1 MRTDIKV
8 GILLGVV
15 LVLAAVG
22 YFMLSDNHGNKKSAA
37 PAVSVELPPAKA
49 HPEPKGITT
58 RDVKQVQTRDTVKE
72 AVAPIVVAPKPAETP
87 KPAVEQATAP
97 KPVEAPVAPVVRDT
111 APDVRQPRYHTVQK
125 GESMYKIAELY
136 YGSGSGGNCDVIYN
150 ANKKII
156 TKPDVINPGWKLRI
170 PYPEEVAGQN

>member
-15 LVLAAVG
+15 LVLAAIG
-22 YFMLSDNHGNKKSAA
+22 YFMLSDNPGGRKSAE
-37 PAVSVELPPAKA
+37 PAVSIELPSTKA
-49 HPEPKGITT
+49 HSEPKEVATKDVKKVET
-58 RDVKQVQTRDTVKE
+58 RDAVKE
-72 AVAPIVVAPKPAETP
+72 AAAPIVVVPKPAETP
-87 KPAVEQATAP
+87 KPAVEQAAP
-97 KPVEAPVAPVVRDT
+97 KPVEAPAAP

-125 GESMYKIAELY
+125 GESLYKIAELY
-136 YGSGSGGNCDVIYN
+136 YGSGAKGNCDVIYN